1 MVKPS
6 PRVIRR
12 RVEDG
17 IVGWRDML
25 VETSV
30 AGNELWRLAAL
41 FAVVLAAFALARIGR
56 AILLAMARRF
66 EGLAR
71 PMLPTLLRSLAASLA
86 LLSFSIGLKLATG
99 LLVLAERF
107 SDAAATLTSVVFV
120 AAVGHLAYNMIDVVE
135 VWLRRVL
142 ARLDPSTQE
151 MLTPLFR
158 KSLRVT
164 VVILAVLQ
172 VATTLS
178 DKPVTSL
185 LAGLGIGGL
194 AVALAAQDTIKN
206 FFGSLVVFTDR
217 PFAIGDRVVV
227 DGHDGVVQEVG
238 FRSTRIRTLEGNL
251 VTLPNGELANK
262 TILNI
267 GQRPHIRRLMNVTIT
282 YDTPPEKVRRA
293 AEILRDVLKDHEGM
307 EKDFPP
313 RVFFNDFN
321 SASLNLL
328 VIYWY
333 HPPDYWKFMAFGE
346 KVNLEILRRFNEEG
360 IEFAFP
366 TQTLYLAG
374 DPRRPLSC
382 AAKERGAH
390 GRD

>member
-1 MVKPS
+1 MEWKSV
-6 PRVIRR
+6 
-12 RVEDG
+12 
-17 IVGWRDML
+17 L
-25 VETSV
+25 LETSV

-56 AILLAMARRF
+56 AVLLAMARRF
-66 EGLAR
+66 EGMAR

-86 LLSFSIGLKLATG
+86 LLSFSVGLKLATG

-107 SDAAATLTSVVFV
+107 SDAASTLTSVVFV
-120 AAVGHLAYNMIDVVE
+120 AAVGYLAYNMIDVVE

-164 VVILAVLQ
+164 VIILAVLQ

-206 FFGSLVVFTDR
+206 FFGSMVVFTDR

-267 GQRPHIRRLMNVTIT
+267 GQRPHIRRLMNVTIP
-282 YDTPPEKVRRA
+282 YDTPPKKVRRA
-293 AEILRDVLKDHEGM
+293 VEILRDVLANHEGM

-321 SASLNLL
+321 SASLNIL

-333 HPPDYWKFMAFGE
+333 HPPDYWAYMAFSE
-346 KVNLEILRRFNEEG
+346 KVNMEILRRFNDEG

-374 DPRRPLSC
+374 DPRRPLR
-382 AAKERGAH
+382 AGGAGGGAH
-390 GRD
+390 GGD